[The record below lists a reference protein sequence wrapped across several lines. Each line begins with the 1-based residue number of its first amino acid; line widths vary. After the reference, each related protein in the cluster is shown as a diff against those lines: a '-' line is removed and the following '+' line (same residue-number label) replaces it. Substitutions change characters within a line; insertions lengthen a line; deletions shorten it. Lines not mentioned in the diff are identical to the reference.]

1 MAYPTVSA
9 PYGMIPVKMVNG
21 NPYNGATRAYKI
33 QSGNTDV
40 IFNGDVVGLAVDGY
54 VDRTAFDA
62 AIPAVG
68 VFIGCSYTDP
78 TYGLTF
84 RNYYPGS
91 VTASDITAYVVDDP
105 NVLFKMAVTNGSG
118 VISELG
124 QNAVGSNFA
133 GDEGASAN
141 GSTTTGKSYGG
152 IDATS
157 LATTNT
163 LPFRVVEGVEETKNA
178 SGNFTEVLVKWNAG
192 HQLTNTTG
200 LAGS

>member
-33 QSGNTDV
+33 ESGNTDV
-40 IFNGDVVGLAVDGY
+40 IFNGDVVALAADGY
-54 VDRTAFDA
+54 VDRGAFDA
-62 AIPAVG
+62 AIAAVG
-68 VFIGCSYTDP
+68 VFVGCSYTDP

-91 VTASDITAYVVDDP
+91 ITASDITAYVVDDP

-118 VISELG
+118 VISSLA
-124 QNAVGSNFA
+124 QAAVGSNVA

-141 GSTTTGKSYGG
+141 GSTATGRSYGG
-152 IDATS
+152 ADATS
-157 LATTNT
+157 SATTNT
-163 LPFRVVEGVEETKNA
+163 LPFRIVAGVEETKNA

-192 HQLTNTTG
+192 HQLTNATG
-200 LAGS
+200 I